1 MALDNQA
8 ARVAGRFNLVSSV
21 SLVGLIVL
29 SLTWELW
36 LAPLRPGG
44 SLLVLKAVPL
54 MLALIGIVR
63 GSRYTHQWASL
74 LSLLYVAEG
83 SVRATSDVGPSIPL
97 AWLELFLALAFFTG
111 TVGYARLTRPSR
123 AADGLTTADSDAR
136 CPDTNDSAH

>member
-1 MALDNQA
+1 MDNQA
-8 ARVAGRFNLVSSV
+8 ARVAGRFNLLSSA

-29 SLTWELW
+29 CLAWELW

-83 SVRATSDVGPSIPL
+83 TVRATSDVGPSVPL
-97 AWLELFLALAFFTG
+97 AWLESFLALAFFTG
-111 TVGYARLTRPSR
+111 TVGYARLSRPSR
-123 AADGLTTADSDAR
+123 TSGKLTTADSAAR
-136 CPDTNDSAH
+136 SPGTDDSTH

>member
-1 MALDNQA
+1 MGYQVS
-8 ARVAGRFNLVSSV
+8 RVAGYFNLLSSV
-21 SLVGLIVL
+21 SIIGLI
-29 SLTWELW
+29 SLCLAWELW

-83 SVRATSDVGPSIPL
+83 TVRATSDVGPSVPL
-97 AWLELFLALAFFTG
+97 AWLESFLALAFFTG
-111 TVGYARLTRPSR
+111 TVGYARLTRTPR
-123 AADGLTTADSDAR
+123 DTGGFIVADSGAR
-136 CPDTNDSAH
+136 SPGTDDSVH